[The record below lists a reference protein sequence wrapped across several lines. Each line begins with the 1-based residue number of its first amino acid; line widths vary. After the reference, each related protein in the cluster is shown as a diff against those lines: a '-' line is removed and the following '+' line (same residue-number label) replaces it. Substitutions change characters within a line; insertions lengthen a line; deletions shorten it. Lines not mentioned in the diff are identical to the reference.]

1 MKKEAI
7 VESTRLRLR
16 THWVPKPG
24 QAQTR
29 APAPWSAALCAAL
42 RRVFSKP
49 SCSLPVGSRADP
61 KSAAKRRTPKP
72 SGSAR
77 CVERGMVMLTL
88 AAILGSAQPGWCAYE
103 DKPDKN
109 PNAAPEPVLQPGTPS
124 VFQVGPGEYP
134 YYGNAPADM
143 LPYRNLEPY
152 YRYWLTRLPFRGPGR
167 DYAVSTNLT
176 SLKVGLLSPPPYGPE
191 ARRGEMSRKG
201 VMLAFEEA
209 NAARAG
215 QLPFEVIEKADS
227 PQWGSAANIAVEFA
241 DKDVLGFI
249 GTIDGDAT
257 HVALRVALKI
267 ETFMVNCSDPDPTLT
282 ETQIPWLIRIFP
294 DNRQQGY
301 RLASL
306 IVKERG
312 LKKIVVLRANNRP
325 GRVGVRPF
333 VDAVRRLGF
342 PILQEINFK
351 DGDRKFDTQVAV
363 IKQAEPEAVVFW
375 GNPSETAVAAVQLRA
390 AGVKGAFFGF
400 DRLLDPEFVKLAGS
414 AAEGAT
420 ATYFF
425 DPEKKDR
432 AWTSFRQRFQARY
445 GLEPEI
451 YAGYGYD
458 AGRIMI
464 DAINHA
470 GPNKYRVHDQLA
482 GLDEYTGVTG
492 RMRFDGRWDNIAP
505 VVVAHCRRG
514 RWQFDSGPA
523 QAASLK

>member
-1 MKKEAI
+1 
-7 VESTRLRLR
+7 V
-16 THWVPKPG
+16 
-24 QAQTR
+24 
-29 APAPWSAALCAAL
+29 
-42 RRVFSKP
+42 RVLG
-49 SCSLPVGSRADP
+49 C
-61 KSAAKRRTPKP
+61 
-72 SGSAR
+72 
-77 CVERGMVMLTL
+77 
-88 AAILGSAQPGWCAYE
+88 AAILSLVSNGWCGYE
-103 DKPDKN
+103 DKPD
-109 PNAAPEPVLQPGTPS
+109 PNANASSEPVLKQGTPP
-124 VFQVGPGEYP
+124 VFRVQPGEYP

-143 LPYRNLEPY
+143 LPYRNIEPY

-167 DYAVSTNLT
+167 DFETPTNLT

-209 NAARAG
+209 NAIRAG
-215 QLPFEVIEKADS
+215 QLPFEIIEKADS

-282 ETQIPWLIRIFP
+282 ETQIPWLLRIFP

-306 IVKERG
+306 IVKEKG
-312 LKKIVVLRANNRP
+312 FKKIVVLRTNSRP
-325 GRVGVRPF
+325 GRMGVRPF

-342 PILQEINFK
+342 PVLQEINFK

-363 IKQAEPEAVVFW
+363 IKQAAPDALVFW
-375 GNPSETAVAAVQLRA
+375 GNPGETAAAAVQLRA
-390 AGVKGAFFGF
+390 AGVKASIFGF
-400 DRLLDPEFVKLAGS
+400 DRLVDPEFVKLAGA

-425 DPEKKDR
+425 DPEKKDA
-432 AWTSFRQRFQARY
+432 AWTSFRQRFRTRY
-445 GLEPEI
+445 GVEADI

-458 AGRIMI
+458 AGRLMVNAI
-464 DAINHA
+464 DKA

-482 GLDEYTGVTG
+482 SLDEYTGVTG
-492 RMRFDGRWDNIAP
+492 HMRFDGRWDNIEP
-505 VVVAHCRRG
+505 VVVAHCKHG
-514 RWQFDSGPA
+514 HWEFDSA
-523 QAASLK
+523 MTQQASLPHPKSP